1 MNPNCSILD
10 NQFRKVSERVLD
22 FTTHLSDIKQLLKD
36 PTVSFSVVWA
46 LDVIN
51 EIPQI
56 ELAFRANRRLVYR
69 PFTNSIAVTNA
80 KNEVVHGPTLLAH
93 TNWDEVK
100 RVMFT
105 ILDEKK
111 TQQGHPSPP
120 QLQQKTSP
128 VIPCSPPQLQQK
140 TPSPVIGSPLVKSD
154 LRFLSQ
160 KRLEEKKKEK
170 AQSPP
175 RLRAP
180 HSPPPVKTPP
190 SPQPMCSLLEDDEKS
205 QLKRSRVEIDL
216 CDDDIDNDQVMFTT
230 LVPETPS
237 PSPSF
242 VPESPRSCP
251 SPTLNLI

>member
-10 NQFRKVSERVLD
+10 TQFRKVSERVLD
-22 FTTHLSDIKQLLKD
+22 FTTHLADIKQLLKD
-36 PTVSFSVVWA
+36 PSVSFSVVWS

-56 ELAFRANRRLVYR
+56 ELAFRVNRRLVYR

-93 TNWDEVK
+93 TDWDEVK

-111 TQQGHPSPP
+111 APQQALPPFQQKSPCSPP
-120 QLQQKTSP
+120 R
-128 VIPCSPPQLQQK
+128 SPPQLQQK

-190 SPQPMCSLLEDDEKS
+190 SPQPMCSLLEDDEVEKS

-216 CDDDIDNDQVMFTT
+216 CDDDDDHDQVMFTT